1 MYVKVP
7 VVGGKDVIENWEG
20 GAACQCCTV
29 QFHRIKDGTGRKMN
43 QLDCNHGNVLFASDR
58 GEGMSCPKETFHT

>member
-7 VVGGKDVIENWEG
+7 VVGGKEVIENWEG
-20 GAACQCCTV
+20 GATCQCCTV

-43 QLDCNHGNVLFASDR
+43 QLDSV
-58 GEGMSCPKETFHT
+58 

>member
-7 VVGGKDVIENWEG
+7 VVGGKEVIENWEG
-20 GAACQCCTV
+20 GGGATCQCCTV

-43 QLDCNHGNVLFASDR
+43 QLDCNVLFGSDR
-58 GEGMSCPKETFHT
+58 GEGMSCPRETFHT